1 MPPGNAVLPALC
13 FLLQAGNAHWLRE
26 QKSDFISMPLVSENS
41 LPNLDLQKEQEKDL
55 EFFQSQGVKLP
66 FLNRMFQHSSKTL
79 WYPEYQELIDSGF
92 LNSPN

>member
-1 MPPGNAVLPALC
+1 MPPENAVPPALC
-13 FLLQAGNAHWLRE
+13 SLLQEGNAHWIQYAL
-26 QKSDFISMPLVSENS
+26 SFGNS

-55 EFFQSQGVKLP
+55 AFFQSQGVKLP

>member
-1 MPPGNAVLPALC
+1 MAPGAKIGFHQYALS
-13 FLLQAGNAHWLRE
+13 FG
-26 QKSDFISMPLVSENS
+26 NS

-55 EFFQSQGVKLP
+55 AFFQSLGVKLP

-79 WYPEYQELIDSGF
+79 WYPEFQELIDSGF